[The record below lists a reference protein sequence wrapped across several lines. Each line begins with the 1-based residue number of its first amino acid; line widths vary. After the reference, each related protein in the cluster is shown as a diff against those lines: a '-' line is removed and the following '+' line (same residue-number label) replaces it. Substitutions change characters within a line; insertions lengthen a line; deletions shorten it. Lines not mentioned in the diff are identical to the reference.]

1 MADGGLAVLAVQ
13 PASHLL
19 GRPAAPQAIEDDT
32 TQVLVALQTTAGPP
46 SGPCLLVGVARL
58 IADLDATIA
67 LQLARDGRWR
77 AIQSCRDFAERLP
90 VFMKTGNRA
99 ALFEREVFVTF
110 AHDNTFD
117 RCCTSFVNLGGPLI
131 GVGRVSPNLTL
142 RRRAAPSRR
151 V

>member
-13 PASHLL
+13 PAGDLL
-19 GRPAAPQAIEDDT
+19 RRPAATEAIEDDIA
-32 TQVLVALQTTAGPP
+32 QVLVALQTTAGPP
-46 SGPCLLVGVARL
+46 SGPCPLLGVAGF

-67 LQLARDGRWR
+67 LQLARDGRCR

-131 GVGRVSPNLTL
+131 DVAKGPSL
-142 RRRAAPSRR
+142 RSG
-151 V
+151 